1 MRRCVKALALAAGLV
16 LAAGAG
22 HARTRAVNPG
32 TFATAL
38 AAAEPGDVLTLA
50 PGRYV
55 GNFRI
60 SVPLTLS
67 GETGTVL
74 DGAGHGRVLE
84 VAAPDVT
91 IRGLVVTGSGSSLE
105 AEDSGIFLT
114 PDAVRAVVAGNRLEN
129 NLIGVYVKGA
139 RDALVADNRIHGRRD
154 PHINERGNGV
164 QVWNAPGAVVRGNEF
179 RYGRDG
185 IFTTTSH
192 DNRFLDNRFSD
203 LRFAVHYMYTQDSEV
218 AGNRSQ
224 GNHAGYALMY
234 SRRIHVH
241 DNLSRRDRDHGI
253 LLNYVLDSEIAR
265 NAVVD
270 GGGKCVFI
278 YNANINRILDNW
290 FEHCRIGIHFTAG
303 SERNIVSGNA
313 FVGNRVQVKYVG
325 TRYLDWSHR
334 GRGNYWSDNPDFD
347 LDGDGIGDRPYRPN
361 GLVDRVLWAHPE
373 ARLLMKSPALGLLRV
388 AQERLP
394 LLYPGGVVDTAPL
407 MRPTRPP
414 IMRSEARS

>member
-1 MRRCVKALALAAGLV
+1 MMLAVGLV
-16 LAAGAG
+16 LAAGAAD
-22 HARTRAVNPG
+22 ARTRAVGPDML
-32 TFATAL
+32 AAAL
-38 AAAEPGDVLTLA
+38 AAAAPGDVLRLA
-50 PGRYV
+50 PGRYT

-60 SVPLTLS
+60 TVPLTLE
-67 GETGTVL
+67 GETGAVL
-74 DGAGHGRVLE
+74 DGRGSGRVIE

-91 IRGLVVTGSGSSLE
+91 IRGLTVTGSGTSLE

-114 PDAVRAVVAGNRLEN
+114 PEAVRAVVRGNRLEN
-129 NLIGVYVKGA
+129 NLIGVYIKGA
-139 RDALVADNRIHGRRD
+139 RDALVAENVIVGRRD
-154 PHINERGNGV
+154 AHMNERGNGV
-164 QVWNAPGAVVRGNEF
+164 QVWNAPGAVVRGNDF

-185 IFTTTSH
+185 IFTTTSR
-192 DNRFLDNRFSD
+192 DNRFLDNRFRD
-203 LRFAVHYMYTQDSEV
+203 LRFAVHYMYTEDSEV

-224 GNHAGYALMY
+224 GNHVGYALMY

-278 YNANINRILDNW
+278 YNANINRITDNW

-325 TRYLDWSHR
+325 TRTLDWSYR
-334 GRGNYWSDNPDFD
+334 GRGNYWSDDPNFD
-347 LDGDGIGDRPYRPN
+347 LDDDGIGDRPYRPN

-373 ARLLMKSPALGLLRV
+373 AKLLMKSPALGLLRV

-407 MRPTRPP
+407 MRPTRPLILEP
-414 IMRSEARS
+414 EARS

>member
-1 MRRCVKALALAAGLV
+1 MALAVGLA

-22 HARTRAVNPG
+22 HARTHAVSPD
-32 TFATAL
+32 TFAAAL
-38 AAAEPGDVLTLA
+38 AAAGPGDVLTLA

-55 GNFRI
+55 GNVRI

-67 GETGTVL
+67 GEAGAVL
-74 DGAGHGRVLE
+74 DGAGRGRVIE

-91 IRGLVVTGSGSSLE
+91 IRGLTVTGSGTSLE

-129 NLIGVYVKGA
+129 NLIGIYIKGA

-185 IFTTTSH
+185 IFTTTSR

-203 LRFAVHYMYTQDSEV
+203 LRFAVHYMYTEDSEV
-218 AGNRSQ
+218 AGNLSQ
-224 GNHAGYALMY
+224 GNHVGYALMY
-234 SRRIHVH
+234 SRRIRVH
-241 DNLSRRDRDHGI
+241 DNLSRHDRDHGF

-290 FEHCRIGIHFTAG
+290 FERCRIGIHFTAG

-325 TRYLDWSHR
+325 TRHLDWSHR
-334 GRGNYWSDNPDFD
+334 GRGNYWSDDPNFD

-361 GLVDRVLWAHPE
+361 GLVDHVLWAHPG
-373 ARLLMKSPALGLLRV
+373 AKLLMKSPALGLLRV

-407 MRPTRPP
+407 MHPTRPP
-414 IMRSEARS
+414 ILQPEARS

>member
-1 MRRCVKALALAAGLV
+1 MRRCCKAMALAVGLV
-16 LAAGAG
+16 LAAGAAD
-22 HARTRAVNPG
+22 ARTRAVGPE
-32 TFATAL
+32 TFAAAL
-38 AAAEPGDVLTLA
+38 AAAAPGDMLALA

-55 GNFRI
+55 GHFRI
-60 SVPLTLS
+60 TVPLTLE
-67 GETGTVL
+67 GEAGTL
-74 DGAGHGRVLE
+74 IDGAGRGRVIE

-91 IRGLVVTGSGSSLE
+91 IRGLTVTGSGTSLE

-114 PDAVRAVVAGNRLEN
+114 PEAVRAVVTDNRLEN
-129 NLIGVYVKGA
+129 NLIGVYIKGA
-139 RDALVADNRIHGRRD
+139 RDALVAGNVIVGRRD
-154 PHINERGNGV
+154 LRMNERGNGV
-164 QVWNAPGAVVRGNEF
+164 QVWNAPGAVVRNNEF

-185 IFTTTSH
+185 IFTTTSR
-192 DNRFLDNRFSD
+192 DNRFLDNRFRD

-218 AGNRSQ
+218 AGNRSL
-224 GNHAGYALMY
+224 GNHVGYALMY

-253 LLNYVLDSEIAR
+253 LLNYVLDSEITR

-278 YNANINRILDNW
+278 YNANINRITGNW

-325 TRYLDWSHR
+325 TRNLDWSDR
-334 GRGNYWSDNPDFD
+334 GRGNYWSDDPNFD

-373 ARLLMKSPALGLLRV
+373 AKLLMKSPALGLLRV

-394 LLYPGGVVDTAPL
+394 TLYPGGVVDTAPL

-414 IMRSEARS
+414 VLAPEARS